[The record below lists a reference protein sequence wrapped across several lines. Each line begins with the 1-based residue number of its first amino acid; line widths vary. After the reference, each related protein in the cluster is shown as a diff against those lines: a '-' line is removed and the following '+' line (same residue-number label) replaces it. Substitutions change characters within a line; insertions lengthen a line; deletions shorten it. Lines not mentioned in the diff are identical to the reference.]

1 MQLPHAFLVL
11 LVSVNYRKQPVHM
24 LALSVLP
31 FVSQSSGEAISGGGG
46 SGGGGGNSEMNK

>member
-46 SGGGGGNSEMNK
+46 SGGGGGKQ